1 MKYKIASKVKSLK
14 RDLILQEACKYFEEV
29 GFENVKMSDLAKNCD
44 ISVGQL
50 YKLFDSKENIFHEY
64 VRYQINLFYKDI
76 KESCLHINSPQ
87 ERLLTYLK
95 LKFKIFRNKRRT
107 LMDPVLGD
115 PLFFS
120 KLNARNSDLTKPI
133 FEFLRDEF
141 EKLAKEYDLSEDL
154 DYLQVAYV
162 FNSFSMGYIE
172 YWLNS
177 EKELEVDEEDILTRF
192 ISGFT
197 HKQGELV

>member
-1 MKYKIASKVKSLK
+1 MKYKIASKVRSLK
-14 RDLILQEACKYFEEV
+14 KDLILQEACKYFEEV

-64 VRYQINLFYKDI
+64 VRYQIRLFYEEI
-76 KESCLHINSPQ
+76 QESCLHISSPQ
-87 ERLLTYLK
+87 DRLLMYLE

-120 KLNARNSDLTKPI
+120 KLNTKNRDLTKPI
-133 FEFLRDEF
+133 FEFLKDEF
-141 EKLAKEYDLSEDL
+141 EKLAKEYDLPEDL

-162 FNSFSMGYIE
+162 FNSCSMGYIE

-177 EKELEVDEEDILTRF
+177 EKELKVDEKDILKRF

-197 HKQGELV
+197 VK

>member
-1 MKYKIASKVKSLK
+1 MKSKIASKIKNLK
-14 RDLILQEACKYFEEV
+14 KEMVLLEASRYFEEV
-29 GFENVKMSDLAKNCD
+29 GFENVKMSDLAKKCD

-64 VRYQINLFYKDI
+64 VRYHINLFYKEMKDA
-76 KESCLHINSPQ
+76 CVHISKPK
-87 ERLLTYLK
+87 ERLLLYLQ
-95 LKFKIFRNKRRT
+95 LKFKIFKNKKRT
-107 LMDPVLGD
+107 LRDPVLGD

-120 KLNARNSDLTKPI
+120 KLNIQNRDLSKPI

-141 EKLAKEYDLSEDL
+141 ERLAKEYELTQEL
-154 DYLQVAYV
+154 DYLQVAYI

-177 EKELEVDEEDILTRF
+177 DEELEVDEEEIMQRF
-192 ISGFT
+192 ISGFIY
-197 HKQGELV
+197 K

>member
-1 MKYKIASKVKSLK
+1 MKYKIASKIKSFK
-14 RDLILQEACKYFEEV
+14 KDLILQEACKYFEEV

-64 VRYQINLFYKDI
+64 VRYQIDLFYEDI
-76 KESCLHINSPQ
+76 KEACLQKNSPQ
-87 ERLLTYLK
+87 ERLLIYLK

-120 KLNARNSDLTKPI
+120 KLNTKNRDLTKPI

-141 EKLAKEYDLSEDL
+141 EKLAKEYNLSEDL

-177 EKELEVDEEDILTRF
+177 EKELEVDEEDILKRF

-197 HKQGELV
+197 VK